1 MADQNKTISSFN
13 IIRRLVRDL
22 YLEGLNNY
30 LNTDSFGKSSRAY
43 LNNLTSI
50 RTFLDN
56 RFISSKTS
64 TKKGT
69 NPVISFDTRYETE
82 NPLFALW
89 KTENSIATNLS
100 FDFAIM
106 DILEDNPEGISW
118 FSLTSDSN
126 STKHDNLLEKYVN
139 KGIDKKSVKP
149 KLEKLANTGIIEF
162 FENGKKIRK
171 VNTRQIKQLLSSTEV
186 KQAIQFASETCP
198 LGVIGAYILDNLKTI
213 DSEPLNTPIHYKHHF
228 IFNSIDYEN
237 MYVLMNAIFNKTSA
251 QIETKRYGIKQIV
264 PLKIFIS
271 TQTGRTYII
280 FWDLHENKL
289 FSENL
294 EKINTVKQLE
304 ICSEYEGYL
313 SKLSEIE
320 SNIWGV
326 SFKND
331 NTYDLEH
338 VRFVIEYSPEEE
350 KYIPSRIRKEAVTGT
365 VSDIDE
371 SHIEFFADL
380 IDSKEMIPWIR
391 TFICRITELH
401 FSNRAVENQ
410 FRSDIEEM
418 YRMYGISEAEV

>member
-22 YLEGLNNY
+22 YLEGLNND

-106 DILEDNPEGISW
+106 DILDDNPEGISW

-126 STKHDNLLEKYVN
+126 SSKHDNLLENYVN

-162 FENGKKIRK
+162 FDNGKKIRK
-171 VNTRQIKQLLSSTEV
+171 ADTYHLKQLLSSTEV
-186 KQAIQFASETCP
+186 KQAIQFQ
-198 LGVIGAYILDNLKTI
+198 KT
-213 DSEPLNTPIHYKHHF
+213 
-228 IFNSIDYEN
+228 
-237 MYVLMNAIFNKTSA
+237 
-251 QIETKRYGIKQIV
+251 
-264 PLKIFIS
+264 
-271 TQTGRTYII
+271 
-280 FWDLHENKL
+280 
-289 FSENL
+289 
-294 EKINTVKQLE
+294 
-304 ICSEYEGYL
+304 
-313 SKLSEIE
+313 
-320 SNIWGV
+320 
-326 SFKND
+326 
-331 NTYDLEH
+331 
-338 VRFVIEYSPEEE
+338 
-350 KYIPSRIRKEAVTGT
+350 
-365 VSDIDE
+365 
-371 SHIEFFADL
+371 
-380 IDSKEMIPWIR
+380 
-391 TFICRITELH
+391 
-401 FSNRAVENQ
+401 
-410 FRSDIEEM
+410 
-418 YRMYGISEAEV
+418 